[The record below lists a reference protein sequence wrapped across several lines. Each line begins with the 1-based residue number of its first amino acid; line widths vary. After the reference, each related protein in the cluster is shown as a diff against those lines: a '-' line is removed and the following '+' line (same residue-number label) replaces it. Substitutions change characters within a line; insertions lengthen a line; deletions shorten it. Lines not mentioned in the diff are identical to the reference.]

1 MDRKLSTVV
10 LAGVWVL
17 AMAATAAG
25 PGPVGPIAPGPFG
38 PHGDAVQVEGVIT
51 AIDGAAL
58 TVTTLDGAVQV
69 LVTDSTV
76 IWIGEEI
83 VTPDALAVD
92 TTVVVCGSLDD
103 AGVLVAERINVKYVG
118 Q

>member
-1 MDRKLSTVV
+1 MSTKLSSAV

-17 AMAATAAG
+17 ALAATAAG
-25 PGPVGPIAPGPFG
+25 PGPIGPIAPGPFG
-38 PHGDAVQVEGVIT
+38 PYGDAVQVEGVIT
-51 AIDGAAL
+51 AIDGAVL
-58 TVTTLDGAVQV
+58 TVTTLDGPTPV
-69 LVTDSTV
+69 LVTDTTV

-83 VTPDALAVD
+83 VTLDALAID
-92 TTVVVCGSLDD
+92 MTVIVCGTLDD